1 MKDLAKWFYKQN
13 FLVQLILLLIP
24 VLNWVIELCVRWT
37 AYFKRGGLLQLI
49 LAIITIPC
57 GMLFGW
63 VDIVWLLF
71 TRHLLFAKI

>member
-13 FLVQLILLLIP
+13 FLIQLIVLLIP
-24 VLNWVIELCVRWT
+24 VLNWVVELCVRWT

-49 LAIITIPC
+49 LAIVTIPF
-57 GMLFGW
+57 GLVFGW
-63 VDIVWLLF
+63 VDIVWLLL